1 MALTKPQSES
11 ITKIITESLRKK
23 LRAHNP
29 EPAAMPFHTSLLGK
43 DRLALYSFIHS
54 LNTNFGTAIFE
65 PVALELAKGRFASA
79 KAQVKTG
86 QMISAAAQDEIQKII
101 NKLRAGDAEPDKPAE
116 IAAIRKVCQKGEMR
130 SVKSTKVDLR
140 LEKNGEI
147 YLLDLKTAKP
157 NMAGFIDL
165 KRTLLEWVAKVLAEN
180 SGAKINTLIAIPYNP
195 YAPAK
200 YTRWTMAGMLDFKR
214 ELKVAEGFWDFL
226 GGQGA
231 YDGLLDC
238 FERAGIE
245 MRDEIDAFFSEFK
258 AR

>member
-1 MALTKPQSES
+1 
-11 ITKIITESLRKK
+11 
-23 LRAHNP
+23 
-29 EPAAMPFHTSLLGK
+29 MPFHTSLLGK

-79 KAQVKTG
+79 KSQVKTG

-101 NKLRAGDAEPDKPAE
+101 NKLREGSAKPDKPAE

-140 LEKNGEI
+140 LENNGEI

-180 SGAKINTLIAIPYNP
+180 PDAQINTLNRHSIQPLRARKVHP
-195 YAPAK
+195 
-200 YTRWTMAGMLDFKR
+200 LDNGRHARFQARVKGGGRVLGLPRR
-214 ELKVAEGFWDFL
+214 E
-226 GGQGA
+226 GA
-231 YDGLLDC
+231 YDGLLEC

-245 MRDEIDAFFSEFK
+245 MRDEIDAFFSKFK